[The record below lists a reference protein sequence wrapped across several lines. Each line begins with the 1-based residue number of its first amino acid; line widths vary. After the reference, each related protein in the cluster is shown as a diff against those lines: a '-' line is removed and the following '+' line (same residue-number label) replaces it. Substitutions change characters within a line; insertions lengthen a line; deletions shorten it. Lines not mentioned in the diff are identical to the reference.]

1 MTGKFRSRLGTPRE
15 CHLFCSRQAV
25 SRRFF
30 LAGAVSKSRSVRK
43 FPATDWVRVGRDFL
57 LLNAVPA
64 TKEERASDVLDAG
77 GGTDPTGGV
86 KRIAGRDAARFLHTS
101 GLPLVHRVLPGG
113 REDSRKIG
121 YCDGP
126 KLDQDDNI
134 LAN

>member
-1 MTGKFRSRLGTPRE
+1 MAGKFRSRLGTPRE

-25 SRRFF
+25 FCRFF

-43 FPATDWVRVGRDFL
+43 FPATDWVRVGCDFL

-64 TKEERASDVLDAG
+64 TKEERASDVLD
-77 GGTDPTGGV
+77 GTDPTGGV
-86 KRIAGRDAARFLHTS
+86 KLIAGRDAARFLHTS

-113 REDSRKIG
+113 SEDSRKIG
-121 YCDGP
+121 HCDGP

>member
-25 SRRFF
+25 SCRFF
-30 LAGAVSKSRSVRK
+30 LAGAVSKSRSVRR
-43 FPATDWVRVGRDFL
+43 FAFSAADWVRVGRDFL

-64 TKEERASDVLDAG
+64 TKEERASDVLD
-77 GGTDPTGGV
+77 GTDPTGGV
-86 KRIAGRDAARFLHTS
+86 KFIAGRDAARFLHTS
-101 GLPLVHRVLPGG
+101 GLPLVHRVLPGSS
-113 REDSRKIG
+113 EDSRKIG
-121 YCDGP
+121 HCDGP

>member
-25 SRRFF
+25 SCRFF
-30 LAGAVSKSRSVRK
+30 LAGAVSNSRSVRK

-57 LLNAVPA
+57 LSNAGPA
-64 TKEERASDVLDAG
+64 TKEERASDVLD
-77 GGTDPTGGV
+77 GTDPTGGL
-86 KRIAGRDAARFLHTS
+86 KLIAGRDAARFLHTS
-101 GLPLVHRVLPGG
+101 GLPLVHRVLPGSS
-113 REDSRKIG
+113 EDSRKIG
-121 YCDGP
+121 HCDGP

>member
-1 MTGKFRSRLGTPRE
+1 MAGKFRSRLGTPRE

-25 SRRFF
+25 SCRFF

-43 FPATDWVRVGRDFL
+43 FPATDCVRVGLDFL

-64 TKEERASDVLDAG
+64 TKEERASDVLD
-77 GGTDPTGGV
+77 GTDPTGGL
-86 KRIAGRDAARFLHTS
+86 KLIAGRDAARFLQTS
-101 GLPLVHRVLPGG
+101 GHPLVHRVLPSGS
-113 REDSRKIG
+113 EDSRKIG
-121 YCDGP
+121 HCDGP

>member
-1 MTGKFRSRLGTPRE
+1 MAGKFRSRLGTPRE

-64 TKEERASDVLDAG
+64 TKEERASDVLD
-77 GGTDPTGGV
+77 GTDPTGGV
-86 KRIAGRDAARFLHTS
+86 KFIAGRDAARFLHTS
-101 GLPLVHRVLPGG
+101 GHPLVHRVLPGG

-121 YCDGP
+121 HRDGP
-126 KLDQDDNI
+126 KLHQDDNI